1 MGHQLMMWSHYWS
14 LSACPRAKISVEDF
28 GNFQRV
34 HFTLQGGVTYALYC
48 LSVVD
53 INLADLSDDEVS
65 RLGLNIVYLV
75 LISVVKVHFDLID
88 LIVSRI
94 RALKILIFSLVPFV
108 IFPRLLLVILSRINF
123 MVLTRVSFMVL
134 PRVDLVV
141 LARIN
146 LMIPATVDVHHGGH
160 LRGLRGHSGG
170 PQVIVGHHGGGAGLR
185 GDR

>member
-28 GNFQRV
+28 GNFQWV
-34 HFTLQGGVTYALYC
+34 HFTLQGGVTHALYC

-65 RLGLNIVYLV
+65 RLGLNIVYFVLV
-75 LISVVKVHFDLID
+75 SVVKVHFNLID
-88 LIVSRI
+88 LVVSRI

-108 IFPRLLLVILSRINF
+108 IFPRLLLVIL
-123 MVLTRVSFMVL
+123 

-146 LMIPATVDVHHGGH
+146 LMILATVDVHHGGH
-160 LRGLRGHSGG
+160 LRGLRGHGG
-170 PQVIVGHHGGGAGLR
+170 GSQVIVCHHGGAGLGGYR
-185 GDR
+185 GHCEHTF

>member
-1 MGHQLMMWSHYWS
+1 MGHQLIMWSHYWS

-28 GNFQRV
+28 GNFQWV
-34 HFTLQGGVTYALYC
+34 HFTLQGGVTHALYC

-53 INLADLSDDEVS
+53 INLADLSYDEVS

-88 LIVSRI
+88 LVVSRI

-108 IFPRLLLVILSRINF
+108 IFPRLLLVILSRIDF

-134 PRVDLVV
+134 PR
-141 LARIN
+141 IN
-146 LMIPATVDVHHGGH
+146 LMILATVDVHHGGH
-160 LRGLRGHSGG
+160 LRGLQGHGG
-170 PQVIVGHHGGGAGLR
+170 GSQVIVCHHGGGAGLR
-185 GDR
+185 GHRGHCEHTF

>member
-1 MGHQLMMWSHYWS
+1 MGHQLIMWSHYWS

-28 GNFQRV
+28 GNFQWV
-34 HFTLQGGVTYALYC
+34 HFTLQGGVTHALYC

-75 LISVVKVHFDLID
+75 LVSVVKVHFDLID

-94 RALKILIFSLVPFV
+94 RALKILIFSFVPFV
-108 IFPRLLLVILSRINF
+108 IFPRLLLIILSRID
-123 MVLTRVSFMVL
+123 FMVL

-146 LMIPATVDVHHGGH
+146 LMILATVDVHHSGH
-160 LRGLRGHSGG
+160 LRGLQGHSGG
-170 PQVIVGHHGGGAGLR
+170 SQVIVCHHGGGAGLR
-185 GDR
+185 GHRGHCEHTF